1 METNLDLRGQ
11 LLSVEKE
18 IKQLIGKEP
27 MRFYLR
33 YIDEDTILKLE
44 ELADERCSILN
55 QMFKASPQEVKR
67 FEEINTLL
75 YELTQK
81 TYKRTPRLYRS
92 LLKDKKDP
100 SFDDDYNIEGI
111 LRYVYNDEESVLQLE
126 DDEYYASDFNYMLE
140 FLTYLIDKSRNI
152 PKAIENT
159 SILYNPEH
167 TPNITDEELDCVD
180 SLNDGQTWAEGHLQI
195 PEFKTICICYA
206 VHDICLHK
214 PYSIPD
220 LLRMNDFWIEV
231 QLTCQHIINQSG
243 KRFQKWGIN
252 MISNR
257 S

>member
-1 METNLDLRGQ
+1 M
-11 LLSVEKE
+11 
-18 IKQLIGKEP
+18 
-27 MRFYLR
+27 
-33 YIDEDTILKLE
+33 
-44 ELADERCSILN
+44 
-55 QMFKASPQEVKR
+55 
-67 FEEINTLL
+67 L

-81 TYKRTPRLYRS
+81 TYKRTRRLYRS

-180 SLNDGQTWAEGHLQI
+180 TLNDGQTWAEGCLQI
-195 PEFKTICICYA
+195 PEFKTICICHA